1 MTIAVRLPR
10 FRLALGGLLIRPKG
24 MGCASRVKAGP
35 MRRAAAWLGAI
46 LLLAGCATQAPPVA
60 TLAPPLPYPP
70 STRERAIRIALE
82 EWREWGSVVVEDA
95 QPRPRATGPGLE
107 SSLTNFP
114 RVLAYW
120 RAVEGET
127 GARAAIE
134 RNRNR
139 YATLVAQPGAPGE
152 LWGEPAWS
160 AAFIS
165 FVIRNAGVDQRE
177 FPSSAAHAFYIDGM
191 LADAA
196 GFPAQASFIPHD
208 ASAYAPVPGDL
219 VCADRSRRPLTNW
232 RERLAERG
240 AFRPMHCDIVVAASP
255 GVVQAVGGNVADS
268 VTLSRFP
275 ADASGL
281 LLARPA
287 GHPAWFAVFE
297 NRLGRLPPFGQDVGV
312 PVAGL
317 RAGRAPS

>member
-1 MTIAVRLPR
+1 MPIAFRLPAFILGAPR
-10 FRLALGGLLIRPKG
+10 RLNRAAIWLGG
-24 MGCASRVKAGP
+24 A
-35 MRRAAAWLGAI
+35 
-46 LLLAGCATQAPPVA
+46 LLLAGCATPPPTVSI
-60 TLAPPLPYPP
+60 APPLSYPA
-70 STRERAIRIALE
+70 SARERVLRIAQE
-82 EWREWGSVVVEDA
+82 EWREWGGVVVEDA
-95 QPRPRATGPGLE
+95 VPRPRATGPGLE
-107 SSLTNFP
+107 SSLTNFS

-127 GARAAIE
+127 GARAAID

-139 YATLVAQPGAPGE
+139 YATILAQPDAPGE

-165 FVIRNAGVDQRE
+165 YVMRNAGVDQRE

-196 GFPAQASFIPHD
+196 AFPAQAPFVPHD
-208 ASAYAPVPGDL
+208 VGAYAPVPGDL
-219 VCADRSRRPLTNW
+219 VCADRSRRALSGW
-232 RERLAERG
+232 RDRLAERG
-240 AFRPMHCDIVVAASP
+240 QFRPMHCDIVVAAAP
-255 GVVQAVGGNVADS
+255 GVVEAVGGNVADS

-275 ADASGL
+275 ADASGR

-287 GHPAWFAVFE
+287 GHPVWFAVFE
-297 NRLGRLPPFGQDVGV
+297 NRLGRLPPFGQPTGV

-317 RAGRAPS
+317 RSGRAPS

>member
-1 MTIAVRLPR
+1 MPIAARLPR
-10 FRLALGGLLIRPKG
+10 FRPATG
-24 MGCASRVKAGP
+24 ASNEAPAPSAKAHGAGARTLRRV
-35 MRRAAAWLGAI
+35 AAWLGAS
-46 LLLAGCATQAPPVA
+46 LLLAGCATQAPQVA
-60 TLAPPLPYPP
+60 TLAPPLPYPS

-95 QPRPRATGPGLE
+95 RPRPRSTGPGLE

-127 GARAAIE
+127 GARAAID

-139 YATLVAQPGAPGE
+139 YATILAQPGAPGE

-165 FVIRNAGVDQRE
+165 YVLRNAGVDQRE

-196 GFPAQASFIPHD
+196 AFPAQASFIPHD
-208 ASAYAPVPGDL
+208 VGAYAPVPGDL
-219 VCADRSRRPLTNW
+219 VCADRSRRPLANW
-232 RERLAERG
+232 RDRLAERG
-240 AFRPMHCDIVVAASP
+240 EFRPMHCDIVVDASP

-275 ADASGL
+275 ADASGR

-297 NRLGRLPPFGQDVGV
+297 NRLGRLPPFGQVPGV